1 LFEHQLKY
9 AEVLLPVPLN
19 RTFTYAISDD
29 SAGAVVPGM
38 RVVVPFGKRR
48 VLTGIII
55 NIHDE
60 GPQDYEAKPVS
71 ELLDE
76 APVVTA
82 QQLELIHWI
91 ASYYMCTAGEV
102 LNAALPSGLK
112 LSSESKIQL
121 HPGFEEHEHDFSD
134 TEQLV
139 IDTLSKKHTLSY
151 ADVAAIAG
159 IGQAGKLIK
168 SLDRKNAITIYEEIK
183 EKYSPKT
190 EKHIRLAPEYESEK
204 ALEALFET
212 LAKKPK
218 QEEVLLA
225 FLQESG
231 LGNTGKKSVLKKSL
245 KEKQVSMSSLATL
258 IKHNVLEEYEVVIS
272 RFTPIEN
279 VTEAPELSDI
289 QQAAF
294 EELLHQ
300 FENKEQVLLHGI
312 TGSGKTA
319 MYIKLIQHMLEN
331 GHQALLLLPEIALT
345 TQIVERLQRV
355 FGDQMGVYHSKF
367 SENERVEVWK
377 GVLTGEF
384 PVVVGVRSSLF
395 LPFDNL
401 GLIIIDE
408 EHETSYKQYEP
419 APRYHARDTAL
430 MLAHIHHAKALMGTA
445 TPSIETYFLAE
456 GEKYGLVNLD
466 QRYGEAELPEIKAI
480 DFGKAMKKKMVKGNF
495 SNEVIEEIEK
505 VTAAKKQ
512 VIMFQNRRGYAPFLE
527 CQNCGHVPKCINC
540 AVSLTYH
547 QYQQHLR
554 CHYCGYHEKMP
565 TECEECNSTLLKT
578 MGFGTEKLEEDLQLL
593 LPNVRIQRMDLETT
607 RAKHSY
613 QRIIEN
619 FAEGKT
625 DILIG
630 TQMVTK
636 GLDFE
641 NVALVCIIDFDRM
654 MHFPDFRSYERT
666 FDLTLQVSGRAGRSK
681 TTGKVLVQTYNPDQ
695 HIFTLLKKADY
706 TGFYHRELSER
717 ARFSYPPYTRLIKI
731 TLKHRDQQTV
741 IEGAKALVQELE
753 KHYPPGTVLGPEAPM
768 ISRIKNKYLMDITL
782 KLPRFGFNLGAAKE
796 TIRHE
801 ALLMQR
807 HPIHRTI
814 QVVFD
819 VDPF

>member
-1 LFEHQLKY
+1 M
-9 AEVLLPVPLN
+9 PVPLN
-19 RTFTYAISDD
+19 RTFTYAIADD
-29 SAGAVVPGM
+29 SVGIVVPGM

-60 GPQDYEAKPVS
+60 GPQDYEAKQVS

-76 APVVTA
+76 APIATA
-82 QQLELIHWI
+82 QQLELIHWM

-112 LSSESKIQL
+112 ISSESKIQL
-121 HPGFEEHEHDFSD
+121 NPVFEEDEHNFSD
-134 TEQLV
+134 TEQLI
-139 IDTLSKKHTLSY
+139 IDTLSTKHTLSY
-151 ADVAAIAG
+151 ADVASIAG

-168 SLDRKNAITIYEEIK
+168 ALDRKNAITIYEEIK

-190 EKHIRLAPEYESEK
+190 EKHIRLTPAYEGEK
-204 ALEALFET
+204 ALKALFEQ

-231 LGNTGKKSVLKKSL
+231 SGDTGKKSALKKSL
-245 KEKQVSMSSLATL
+245 KEKQVSMSSLGTL
-258 IKHNVLEEYEVVIS
+258 IKNKVFEEYEVIIS

-279 VTEAPELSDI
+279 TTAAPELSNI

-294 EELLHQ
+294 DDLLHQ
-300 FENKEQVLLHGI
+300 FEDKDQVLLHGI

-319 MYIKLIQHMLEN
+319 IYIKLIQHMLEN

-377 GVLTGEF
+377 GVLSGKF

-401 GLIIIDE
+401 GLVIIDE
-408 EHETSYKQYEP
+408 EHETSYKQYDP

-430 MLAHIHHAKALMGTA
+430 MLAQIHHGKALMGTA
-445 TPSIETYFLAE
+445 TPSLETYFLAE
-456 GEKYGLVNLD
+456 GGKYGLVKLH
-466 QRYGEAELPEIKAI
+466 QRFGEAQLPEMKAL
-480 DFGKAMKKKMVKGNF
+480 DFGRAMKKKLVKGNF
-495 SNEVIEEIEK
+495 SNELIEEIEG
-505 VTAAKKQ
+505 VIADKKQ
-512 VIMFQNRRGYAPFLE
+512 VIIFQNRRGYAPFLE

-565 TECEECNSTLLKT
+565 SECEECNSTLLKT

-593 LPNVRIQRMDLETT
+593 LPDLRIQRMDLETT
-607 RAKHSY
+607 RAKNSY
-613 QRIIEN
+613 QRIIED
-619 FAEGKT
+619 FANGKT

-641 NVALVCIIDFDRM
+641 NVALVCIVDFDRM

-666 FDLTLQVSGRAGRSK
+666 FDLTLQVSGRAGRSEA
-681 TTGKVLVQTYNPDQ
+681 TGKVLVQTYNPNQ

-706 TGFYHRELSER
+706 TGFYQRELSER
-717 ARFSYPPYTRLIKI
+717 ARFNYPPYSRLIRI
-731 TLKHRDQQTV
+731 TMKHRNQQIVT
-741 IEGAKALVQELE
+741 EGAKVLVQSLE
-753 KHYPPGTVLGPEAPM
+753 KHFPPGAVLGPEAPM

-782 KLPRFGFNLGAAKE
+782 KVPRQQFNPGAAKE
-796 TIRHE
+796 IIKHE
-801 ALLMQR
+801 ALFLQR
-807 HPIHRTI
+807 HPVHRSI